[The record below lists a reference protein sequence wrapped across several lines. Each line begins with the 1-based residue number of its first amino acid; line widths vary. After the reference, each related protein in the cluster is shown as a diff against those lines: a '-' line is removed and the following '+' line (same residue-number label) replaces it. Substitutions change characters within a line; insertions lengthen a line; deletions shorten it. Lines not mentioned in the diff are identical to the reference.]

1 MADNITYR
9 FIQNVGDYFPS
20 GYFTEDF
27 VDKVQKCAGR
37 TADEMK
43 ELNKPFTALRAQ
55 YEDYKNFIIND
66 HPRVKDAIRRTHE
79 WHTALLKD

>member
-27 VDKVQKCAGR
+27 VDKVQKIKRPPPDLHRGGQKTTKNLYCNLIYRTISSGNLAGISTR
-37 TADEMK
+37 
-43 ELNKPFTALRAQ
+43 FQ
-55 YEDYKNFIIND
+55 
-66 HPRVKDAIRRTHE
+66 VS
-79 WHTALLKD
+79 